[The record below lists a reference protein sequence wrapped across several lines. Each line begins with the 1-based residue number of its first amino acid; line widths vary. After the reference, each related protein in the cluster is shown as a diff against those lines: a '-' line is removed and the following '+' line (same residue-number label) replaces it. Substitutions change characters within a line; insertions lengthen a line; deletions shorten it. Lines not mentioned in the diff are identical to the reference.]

1 MKTSIQTDYHATI
14 EVNVSPLQATEAI
27 NQVKLWWTENTEGST
42 NTLNDLFK
50 VTFGETFSRFKI
62 TKMIPGEKINW
73 LVLDCNLHWMNN
85 KKEWKDTNILW
96 EISSFNNSTR
106 IDMTHVGLGPGIEC
120 FEDCTKG
127 WNHYI
132 KESLYK
138 LIKEGKGIPD
148 HKDHSARYRQ

>member
-1 MKTSIQTDYHATI
+1 MKTAIQTDYHTTI
-14 EVNVSPLQATEAI
+14 VVNASPLQATEAI

-42 NTLNDLFK
+42 NTPNDLFK

-62 TKMIPGEKINW
+62 TEIIPGEKINW

-96 EISSFNNSTR
+96 KISSFNNSTR

-127 WNHYI
+127 WNHYV

-138 LIKEGKGIPD
+138 LITEGKGVPD

>member
-1 MKTSIQTDYHATI
+1 MKTSIQTDYHAAI
-14 EVNVSPLQATEAI
+14 VVNVSPLQATEAI

-42 NTLNDLFK
+42 NKLNDLFK

-62 TKMIPGEKINW
+62 TEMIPGEKINW

-96 EISSFNNSTR
+96 EISSSNNSTR
-106 IDMTHVGLGPGIEC
+106 IDMTHIGLEPGIEC

-127 WNHYI
+127 WNHYV

-138 LIKEGKGIPD
+138 LITEGKGVPD
-148 HKDHSARYRQ
+148 HKDHSARHRQ